1 MNYTVRLR
9 GPIWDVVH
17 RKAVAE
23 TIALRLKLEPGRAEA
38 LLGKGGNLIKG
49 VPLEQAQRI
58 AQVFQDSGVA
68 VDVVALEPESVSQ
81 ASQPFQASQPKASA
95 PATFEAITSNS
106 APVPPEVVPDLFGRK
121 PKGWVSLR
129 WKLLALALAP
139 LTVASGA
146 WLVSTITTQ
155 AAENRLLLV
164 QGAVQTASVFSKGI
178 LERMEAGGQDF
189 EDAALRA
196 DVQQRTEDLVNSRL
210 VPLDFAVVVNPQGEV
225 VAAYDRAWNL
235 ERTTEAALTD
245 PVGTWRRANPEALTG
260 VRNMSLDTMKYRR
273 SGDGDAVTLEP
284 GDPLARLMPTS
295 RGSLM
300 LAAYPLPGGGGAS
313 VLGLDVGNLQAR
325 VNASALAT
333 STKLALVFLVAASLA
348 AAFASGIIRRL
359 VGLSESADRISM
371 GDLERPVE
379 AIGKDEIGD
388 LAESVE
394 RMRSSLEMTL
404 SQNT

>member
-9 GPIWDVVH
+9 TPIWDVVH

-38 LLGKGGNLIKG
+38 LLGKGGNLIKA

-68 VDVVALEPESVSQ
+68 VDVVALEPESV
-81 ASQPFQASQPKASA
+81 FQASQPKASA
-95 PATFEAITSNS
+95 PATFETLTANS
-106 APVPPEVVPDLFGRK
+106 APVPSEVAPDLFGRK

-129 WKLLALALAP
+129 WKLLTLALAP

-178 LERMEAGGQDF
+178 LERMESGGQDF

-245 PVGTWRRANPEALTG
+245 PVGTWRRANPEALAG

-284 GDPLARLMPTS
+284 GDPLARLTPTS

-379 AIGKDEIGD
+379 DIGKDEIGD